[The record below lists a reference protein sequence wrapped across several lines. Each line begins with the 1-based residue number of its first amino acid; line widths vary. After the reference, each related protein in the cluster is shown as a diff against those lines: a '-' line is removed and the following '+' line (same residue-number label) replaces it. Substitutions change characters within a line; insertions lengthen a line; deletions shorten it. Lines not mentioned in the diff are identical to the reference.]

1 MNRSITCGE
10 TSPIRELASG
20 CKPERFKN
28 PLCHGLAQG
37 VCFAVLFQ
45 PECNFTP
52 R

>member
-1 MNRSITCGE
+1 MNRSVTCGE
-10 TSPIRELASG
+10 TSPDRRSG
-20 CKPERFKN
+20 CEPERSKN
-28 PLCHGLAQG
+28 PLYQTMAQG